1 MRTPVFNALNQT
13 PGNRGFAFL
22 GVGDFAVSGP
32 SAPGR
37 RSAYI
42 GPATPLARVATARP
56 ATIFNALNP
65 RPHRAGRAIPTAR
78 WSTRFSTRFN
88 ALNLTPNPIPNPAQ
102 TGGQPMRPPE

>member
-1 MRTPVFNALNQT
+1 MTTPVFNALNQT

-22 GVGDFAVSGP
+22 GVGDFAVSAA

-37 RSAYI
+37 RSAPI
-42 GPATPLARVATARP
+42 GLAAPLALVATARP

-65 RPHRAGRAIPTAR
+65 RPHQAGQALPTAR
-78 WSTRFSTRFN
+78 SSTRSGTRFN
-88 ALNLTPNPIPNPAQ
+88 ALNRTLNPTPNLAQ